1 MSKRTKAKVLEILG
15 FGSMDNALDT
25 ESLHIGKAEEE
36 NISGFAKDV
45 PIDEYD
51 DHEIHIA
58 EHTRYLLSADSEEV
72 RNDPAKKERAVSHL
86 KKHKLALTVEK
97 AV

>member
-1 MSKRTKAKVLEILG
+1 M
-15 FGSMDNALDT
+15 
-25 ESLHIGKAEEE
+25 HISKAEEE
-36 NISGFAKDV
+36 NLSGFKEDIS
-45 PIDEYD
+45 IDDYD

-58 EHTRYLLSADSEEV
+58 EHTRYLLSSESEDV
-72 RNDPAKKERAVSHL
+72 RKDPAKKEKAVSHL